1 MYLKTTWRDALA
13 RGMARTSRRVR
24 RGASAG
30 RARRAPY
37 GTADTVQSKFGRRCK
52 CEYGRV
58 HGVIWQRYWGAF
70 PWPSLT
76 RRWASMIRGT
86 GPRTRARLPGTLCVD
101 LTGIIVPEGLR
112 REDTIQRTLGSW
124 REPTTQIAVC
134 MRDLSVDKR
143 TQAGRGSSHRVGATS
158 GLIGPGTGVV
168 SGFRPKVK

>member
-1 MYLKTTWRDALA
+1 
-13 RGMARTSRRVR
+13 MARTSRRLR

-30 RARRAPY
+30 RARRAQY
-37 GTADTVQSKFGRRCK
+37 GMADTARSKIGRTCK
-52 CEYGRV
+52 CEDGRV

-86 GPRTRARLPGTLCVD
+86 GPRTRAQLPGTLCVD

-134 MRDLSVDKR
+134 MRDTLCRYADS
-143 TQAGRGSSHRVGATS
+143 GGSRLVASCRSNVGAYR
-158 GLIGPGTGVV
+158 PWYRRGVR
-168 SGFRPKVK
+168 FQAQK